1 MKTTKHQLPLAPTP
15 EEQQA
20 EHDRIKDMIR
30 QAPSDG
36 ELQAR
41 KLLDPIFAAIAQ
53 GSTLKRAIAE
63 HNGVLARSL
72 QDSNKDTLS
81 THPESLS
88 VGRFYGLLDRYPH
101 ISRIYLLSQRARSGV
116 LLDQACE
123 LVESVNKDN
132 VRVVDCKLRGLRWIV
147 QSLQAQSAKADQRH
161 EGVVRRSARVSIEL
175 LEPASDGDKQADRL
189 AIDAGSL

>member
-1 MKTTKHQLPLAPTP
+1 MKTIKHPLPLAPTP

-53 GSTLKRAIAE
+53 GSTLKKAIAE
-63 HNGVLARSL
+63 HNGVLQASL
-72 QDSNKDTLS
+72 GYSNKSVLS
-81 THPESLS
+81 THPDSLS

-101 ISRIYLLSQRARSGV
+101 ISRIYLLSQRARSGI

-123 LVESVNKDN
+123 LVESVDADN

-147 QSLQAQSAKADQRH
+147 QSLQAQSAKAEQRH
-161 EGVVRRSARVSIEL
+161 EGVVRRSATVSIEL
-175 LEPASDGDKQADRL
+175 LEPAPSQAKQADRL
-189 AIDAGSL
+189 VIDADSL